1 MWFTTVFVRSLVC
14 SSNQYTSFFTM
25 QILPVSNVI
34 FSSGQIKRQRTI
46 IFGMRR
52 WKNRW
57 TNLSSSSFCGF
68 AENCPILIFAR
79 KKGHFL
85 FLLFFWLLLFL
96 KMNEGNSQMPKTVV
110 MRKKDFSRN
119 PRWWWSFLHA
129 LLKHFQNDKRAQIE
143 LKKKRDR
150 AELIAQEQ
158 ISDYIKKKI
167 IVLRWFLYKNP

>member
-68 AENCPILIFAR
+68 AENCPIHIFAR
-79 KKGHFL
+79 KKRSFS
-85 FLLFFWLLLFL
+85 LLTVFWLLFWRWMKEIVKCQKLLWWERKISLGIQDDDDHFFML
-96 KMNEGNSQMPKTVV
+96 YWNTFRMTKGHKLNLRNSWTNRQ
-110 MRKKDFSRN
+110 RNLLLCEKDEN
-119 PRWWWSFLHA
+119 
-129 LLKHFQNDKRAQIE
+129 
-143 LKKKRDR
+143 
-150 AELIAQEQ
+150 
-158 ISDYIKKKI
+158 
-167 IVLRWFLYKNP
+167 

>member
-1 MWFTTVFVRSLVC
+1 MFIVWFTTIFVRSLVC
-14 SSNQYTSFFTM
+14 SSNQYASFFTM
-25 QILPVSNVI
+25 QILSVSNAI

-52 WKNRW
+52 WRNRW
-57 TNLSSSSFCGF
+57 TTCHLHPFVALQKIVPFTFLQEKKVIFSSYC
-68 AENCPILIFAR
+68 
-79 KKGHFL
+79 FL
-85 FLLFFWLLLFL
+85 ATFL

-143 LKKKRDR
+143 LKKKGDR
-150 AELIAQEQ
+150 AELIAKEQ
-158 ISDYIKKKI
+158 ISDYMKKI